1 MSQDPEPDHA
11 GPILHLRGHDT
22 DGLRLAAIVIRPAG
36 TACGP
41 LQAGGTEHA
50 PVKIA
55 ETAGLAVWRFDFCL
69 ASGAPGYE
77 FEGETFAVETDLS
90 GDLRL
95 AFLSCN
101 GEEVGDLDR
110 DPAERDA
117 MWARLRAAHEA
128 RPFAALL
135 QGGDQ
140 IYADEVT
147 HGHPLSDGWPED
159 LPSQPAQAD
168 LDDLAAHLRAGFVA
182 RYMRGLASPEV
193 ARVVSRVPTLAVWD
207 DHDICDGW
215 GSLPEAAT
223 DSAVGR
229 TLFAA
234 AREMY
239 LLFQHGAVEADIPE
253 IFVDPTGAQ
262 LGWRRALPGVTLMA
276 PDLRSERRRRRVMGE
291 AGWRL
296 LEEPASDDEASR
308 TLIVSSVPLLGP
320 RLSLVEAVM
329 WLWPGMQKY
338 EDDLRDQWQSRA
350 HREAWKRALRAVLRL
365 RERGPVTVLSGEIH
379 LATRAEMAAP
389 AGPVHQL
396 VASGIAH
403 RAPPKGYARGL
414 GWLGRL
420 GEGPL
425 EGHKIRILPL
435 PGLRR
440 RYVAERNFLTLQR
453 REGDWS
459 ATWHLEE
466 SGETPPLPI

>member
-1 MSQDPEPDHA
+1 MSLTTDTCDA
-11 GPILHLRGHDT
+11 GPILHLRGHGPE
-22 DGLRLAAIVIRPAG
+22 GLRLAAVVIRKAG
-36 TACGP
+36 VPCGT
-41 LQAGGTEHA
+41 LRAAGADHA
-50 PVKIA
+50 PKRLA
-55 ETAGLAVWRFDFCL
+55 DLEGLTFWRFDVVL
-69 ASGAPGYE
+69 GPEDGGYE
-77 FEGETFAVETDLS
+77 FEGRRFEVCTKLS

-95 AFLSCN
+95 AFVSCN
-101 GEEVGDLDR
+101 GEENGDMDR

-117 MWARLRAAHEA
+117 MWGRLRAAHED

-147 HGHPLSDGWPED
+147 QGHRLSEGWPED
-159 LPSQPAQAD
+159 IPSAASEAD
-168 LDDLAAHLRAGFVA
+168 LADLAAHLRRGFVA

-193 ARVVSRVPTLAVWD
+193 KAVVARVPTLAVWD

-215 GSLPEAAT
+215 GSLPVVAT
-223 DSAVGR
+223 ESDVGR
-229 TLFAA
+229 TLFAV

-239 LLFQHGAVEADIPE
+239 LLFQHGAVETDIPE
-253 IFVDPTGAQ
+253 VFADPSGAH
-262 LGWRRALPGVTLMA
+262 LGWQRTLPGLTITT
-276 PDLRSERRRRRVMGE
+276 PDLRSERGRRRVMGD

-296 LEEPASDDEASR
+296 IERPSPEPER
-308 TLIVSSVPLLGP
+308 TMIVSSVPMLGP

-329 WLWPGMQKY
+329 WVWPGMQKY

-350 HREAWKRALRAVLRL
+350 HREDWKRALRAMLALRAK
-365 RERGPVTVLSGEIH
+365 GPVTLLSGEIH
-379 LATRAEMAAP
+379 LATRAEMAAAP
-389 AGPVHQL
+389 GPVHQL

-414 GWLGRL
+414 GWLGQL

-425 EGHKIRILPL
+425 DGHKIRILPL
-435 PGLRR
+435 PGKRR
-440 RYVAERNFLTLQR
+440 RYVAERNFLVLDR
-453 REGDWS
+453 RAGDWT

>member
-1 MSQDPEPDHA
+1 MSPAPRHA

-22 DGLRLAAIVIRPAG
+22 DGLRLAAILIRPEG
-36 TACGP
+36 EACGTLRAGATE
-41 LQAGGTEHA
+41 LQ
-50 PVKIA
+50 PRRIA
-55 ETAGLAVWRFDFCL
+55 TLEGLAVWRFDFRL
-69 ASGAPGYE
+69 DSADRGYR
-77 FEGETFAVETDLS
+77 FEDRDYPVETDLS
-90 GDLRL
+90 GDLRF

-101 GEEVGDLDR
+101 GEENGDMDR

-117 MWARLRAAHEA
+117 MWERMRAEHEA

-147 HGHPLSDGWPED
+147 HGHPLSDGWPGD
-159 LPSQPAQAD
+159 LPASASAAD
-168 LDDLAAHLRAGFVA
+168 LEGLAAHLRRGFVA
-182 RYMRGLASPEV
+182 RYMRGFAGPAFGALA
-193 ARVVSRVPTLAVWD
+193 ARVPTLAIWD

-215 GSLPEAAT
+215 GSLPSEAT
-223 DSAVGR
+223 DSAVGQ
-229 TLFAA
+229 TLFRV

-253 IFVDPTGAQ
+253 IFADPTGAQ
-262 LGWRRALPGVTLMA
+262 LGWRRSLPGVTLMA
-276 PDLRSERRRRRVMGE
+276 PDLRSERRRRQVMGE

-296 LEEPASDDEASR
+296 LETPVPEPER
-308 TLIVSSVPLLGP
+308 TFIVSSVPMLGP

-350 HREAWKRALRAVLRL
+350 HRADWRRALRAVLNL
-365 RERGPVTVLSGEIH
+365 RARGPVTVLSGEIH
-379 LATRAEMAAP
+379 LATRAEMAAEP
-389 AGPVHQL
+389 GAIHQL

-414 GWLGRL
+414 GWLGSL

-425 EGHKIRILPL
+425 SGHPIRILPL
-435 PGLRR
+435 PGMRR
-440 RYVAERNFLTLQR
+440 RYVAERNFLTLER
-453 REGDWS
+453 RDGAWT
-459 ATWHLEE
+459 AVWHLEE
-466 SGETPPLPI
+466 SGKTPPLPI